1 MRGSS
6 YPCTAALRKL
16 ASSKGNGYNLAV
28 REFVYVPVINCV
40 LWLRWRW
47 YIVPG
52 NAIKALVQDAAMN
65 MLFLVLWSVYI
76 RVIRGSRG
84 QDLYTTCPTG

>member
-6 YPCTAALRKL
+6 YPCIAALRKL
-16 ASSKGNGYNLAV
+16 DSSKARGNNLAV
-28 REFVYVPVINCV
+28 REFVYVPAVNCV

-52 NAIKALVQDAAMN
+52 NAIKALLRDVAMN

-76 RVIRGSRG
+76 RVIRESRG
-84 QDLYTTCPTG
+84 QDPYTT